1 MSENSALT
9 PDLER
14 MIQQLIQ
21 NAVGQMKTELVTYI
35 DKKFEIAA
43 LTSNGSSNE
52 NTSNHCS
59 DDNEDEDPI
68 TLSMLMLQVA
78 AVFEKFGHYDE
89 IYRTYG
95 IEADAFQDECN
106 ETLDVMRYQLDQF
119 ESQLKDFQNRLH
131 IEESGGESA
140 IRHNSE
146 IREQFDS
153 LSKEVQ
159 ETLSQ
164 FDQYF
169 DAQLKQIEG
178 LPDTV
183 ATLKIE
189 IDKKQSKSE
198 SLIKMQESRA
208 ELIAK
213 IKAAVEEI
221 NTQLPK
227 VVSAQIEKATQP

>member
-1 MSENSALT
+1 MSENSALS
-9 PDLER
+9 PELESLV
-14 MIQQLIQ
+14 QKLVQSS
-21 NAVGQMKTELVTYI
+21 VDKMKTELVAYI

-43 LTSNGSSNE
+43 LTSESRSASKTESVNQE
-52 NTSNHCS
+52 EETDH
-59 DDNEDEDPI
+59 I
-68 TLSMLMLQVA
+68 TLSMVMLQIA
-78 AVFEKFGHYDE
+78 AIFEKFGHYDE

-106 ETLDVMRYQLDQF
+106 ETLDVMRYQVEQF

-146 IREQFDS
+146 IQQKFEA

-159 ETLSQ
+159 ETLGQ

-169 DAQLKQIEG
+169 DAQLKQLEG
-178 LPDTV
+178 LPEAV
-183 ATLKIE
+183 ETLRQDL
-189 IDKKQSKSE
+189 DKKQGKSE
-198 SLIKMQESRA
+198 ALIRMQENKA

-213 IKAAVEEI
+213 VKAAVDELNI
-221 NTQLPK
+221 QLPK
-227 VVSAQIEKATQP
+227 VVSVQIEKASKQ

>member
-9 PDLER
+9 PELEK
-14 MIQQLIQ
+14 MLQQLVQ
-21 NAVGQMKTELVTYI
+21 SSVGQMKTELIAYI

-43 LTSNGSSNE
+43 LSGSGE
-52 NTSNHCS
+52 NST
-59 DDNEDEDPI
+59 DEEVEPL
-68 TLSMLMLQVA
+68 TLNMIMLQIA

-106 ETLDVMRYQLDQF
+106 ETLDLTRYQLEQF

-140 IRHNSE
+140 IRHNTE
-146 IREQFDS
+146 ILNKFEA

-159 ETLSQ
+159 ETLGQ

-169 DAQLKQIEG
+169 DSQLKSLEG
-178 LPDTV
+178 LPERV
-183 ATLKIE
+183 AELQQAV
-189 IDKKQSKSE
+189 DKKQGKSE
-198 SLIKMQESRA
+198 ALIKLQENRS
-208 ELIAK
+208 ELLTK
-213 IKAAVEEI
+213 LKAAVEEL
-221 NTQLPK
+221 NQQLPK
-227 VVSAQIEKATQP
+227 VISAQIEKRK

>member
-9 PDLER
+9 PELESLV
-14 MIQQLIQ
+14 QQLVQ
-21 NAVGQMKTELVTYI
+21 SSVDKMKTELVAYI

-43 LTSNGSSNE
+43 LTAEAPSPKADSTE
-52 NTSNHCS
+52 
-59 DDNEDEDPI
+59 DDESADPI
-68 TLSMLMLQVA
+68 TLSMVMLQIA
-78 AVFEKFGHYDE
+78 AIFEKFGHYDE

-106 ETLDVMRYQLDQF
+106 ETLDVMRFQIDQF

-146 IREQFDS
+146 IQEKFDA

-159 ETLSQ
+159 ETLGQ

-169 DAQLKQIEG
+169 DAQLKQLEG
-178 LPDTV
+178 LPEAV
-183 ATLKIE
+183 EGLKQE
-189 IDKKQSKSE
+189 LDKKQGKSE
-198 SLIKMQESRA
+198 ALIRMQENKS

-213 IKAAVEEI
+213 IKSAVEELNI
-221 NTQLPK
+221 QLPK
-227 VVSAQIEKATQP
+227 VVSVQIEKAQKS

>member
-1 MSENSALT
+1 MSENSALS
-9 PDLER
+9 PELESLV
-14 MIQQLIQ
+14 QQLVQ
-21 NAVGQMKTELVTYI
+21 SSVDKMKTELVAYI

-43 LTSNGSSNE
+43 LTSDTSGSKAEQTE
-52 NTSNHCS
+52 N
-59 DDNEDEDPI
+59 DEDADPV
-68 TLSMLMLQVA
+68 TLSMVMLQIA
-78 AVFEKFGHYDE
+78 AIFEKFGHYDE

-106 ETLDVMRYQLDQF
+106 ETLDVMRFQIDQF

-146 IREQFDS
+146 IQEKFEA

-159 ETLSQ
+159 ETLGQ

-169 DAQLKQIEG
+169 DAQLKQLEG
-178 LPDTV
+178 LPEAV
-183 ATLKIE
+183 EGLKQE
-189 IDKKQSKSE
+189 LDKKQGKSE
-198 SLIKMQESRA
+198 ALIRMQENKS

-213 IKAAVEEI
+213 IKSAVEELNI
-221 NTQLPK
+221 QLPK
-227 VVSAQIEKATQP
+227 VVSVQIEKAQKS

>member
-9 PDLER
+9 PELESLV
-14 MIQQLIQ
+14 QQLVQ
-21 NAVGQMKTELVTYI
+21 SSVDKMKTELVAYI

-43 LTSNGSSNE
+43 LTAESSSSKSE
-52 NTSNHCS
+52 ST
-59 DDNEDEDPI
+59 EGDEDTDPV
-68 TLSMLMLQVA
+68 TLSMIMLQIA

-106 ETLDVMRYQLDQF
+106 ETLDVMRFQIDQF

-146 IREQFDS
+146 MQEKFEA

-159 ETLSQ
+159 ETLGQ

-169 DAQLKQIEG
+169 DGQLKQLEG
-178 LPDTV
+178 LPESV
-183 ATLKIE
+183 EALKQE
-189 IDKKQSKSE
+189 LDKKQGKSE
-198 SLIKMQESRA
+198 ALIRMQENKS
-208 ELIAK
+208 ELITK
-213 IKAAVEEI
+213 IKAAVEELNI
-221 NTQLPK
+221 QLPK
-227 VVSAQIEKATQP
+227 VVSVQIEKARKAE

>member
-1 MSENSALT
+1 MSENPALS
-9 PDLER
+9 PELESLV
-14 MIQQLIQ
+14 QKLVQSS
-21 NAVGQMKTELVTYI
+21 VDKMKTELVAYI

-43 LTSNGSSNE
+43 LTSESPSASKTESVNQE
-52 NTSNHCS
+52 EETDH
-59 DDNEDEDPI
+59 I
-68 TLSMLMLQVA
+68 TLSMVMLQIA
-78 AVFEKFGHYDE
+78 AIFEKFGHYDE

-106 ETLDVMRYQLDQF
+106 ETLDVMRYQVEQF

-146 IREQFDS
+146 IQQKFEA

-159 ETLSQ
+159 ETLGQ

-169 DAQLKQIEG
+169 DAQLKQLEG
-178 LPDTV
+178 LPEAV
-183 ATLKIE
+183 ETLRQDL
-189 IDKKQSKSE
+189 DKKQGKSE
-198 SLIKMQESRA
+198 ALIRMQENKA

-213 IKAAVEEI
+213 VKAAVDELNI
-221 NTQLPK
+221 QLPK
-227 VVSAQIEKATQP
+227 VVSVQIEKASKQ

>member
-1 MSENSALT
+1 MSENSALS
-9 PDLER
+9 PELESLV
-14 MIQQLIQ
+14 QKLVQSS
-21 NAVGQMKTELVTYI
+21 VDKMKTELVAYI

-43 LTSNGSSNE
+43 LTSESPSASKTDSVNQE
-52 NTSNHCS
+52 EETDH
-59 DDNEDEDPI
+59 I
-68 TLSMLMLQVA
+68 TLSMVMLQIA
-78 AVFEKFGHYDE
+78 AIFEKFGHYDE

-106 ETLDVMRYQLDQF
+106 ETLDVMRYQVEQF

-146 IREQFDS
+146 IQQKFEA

-159 ETLSQ
+159 ETLGQ

-169 DAQLKQIEG
+169 DAQLKQLEG
-178 LPDTV
+178 LPEAV
-183 ATLKIE
+183 ETLRQDL
-189 IDKKQSKSE
+189 DKKQGKSE
-198 SLIKMQESRA
+198 ALIRMQENKA

-213 IKAAVEEI
+213 VKAAVDELNI
-221 NTQLPK
+221 QLPK
-227 VVSAQIEKATQP
+227 VVSVQIEKASKQ

>member
-1 MSENSALT
+1 MSENSALS
-9 PDLER
+9 PELESLV
-14 MIQQLIQ
+14 QKLVQSS
-21 NAVGQMKTELVTYI
+21 VDKMKTELVAYI

-43 LTSNGSSNE
+43 LTSESPSASKTESVNQE
-52 NTSNHCS
+52 EETDH
-59 DDNEDEDPI
+59 I
-68 TLSMLMLQVA
+68 TLSMVMLQIA
-78 AVFEKFGHYDE
+78 AIFEKFGHYDE

-106 ETLDVMRYQLDQF
+106 ETLDVMRYQVEQF

-146 IREQFDS
+146 IQQKFEA

-159 ETLSQ
+159 ETLGQ

-169 DAQLKQIEG
+169 DAQLKQLEG
-178 LPDTV
+178 LPEAV
-183 ATLKIE
+183 ETLRQDL
-189 IDKKQSKSE
+189 DKKQGKSE
-198 SLIKMQESRA
+198 ALIRMQENKA

-213 IKAAVEEI
+213 VKAAVDELNI
-221 NTQLPK
+221 QLPK
-227 VVSAQIEKATQP
+227 VVSVQIEKASKQ